1 MPVRL
6 GAASQQ
12 SFWLGAAQVT
22 RMYLGAAQV
31 YSSAPPEPPAPRPDM
46 PAPSNLTAVAA
57 NATVTLNWTN
67 GVTATTHIIQQS
79 TDGGSSWSEATAS
92 VTGQPTATV
101 TGLTNGTTYRFRV
114 AAQTALGLTAF
125 SAASA
130 SVRPIGPPGS
140 PQVLAISGTLL
151 TWRAPADTGGALPA
165 EIRYILQRGT
175 GSAGSQVWSVH
186 ETLTGITQ
194 YALTGSCTT
203 SYWWRIAANTP
214 GGQSA
219 YSDAIAQTAS
229 GASQPPTCYGSA
241 WVDLQQCPDGLRV
254 NWQRVTDP
262 PDASCN
268 SPTHYE
274 LWVRKQTTLSDMGC
288 GPLSG
293 FSLAATVPVLQGADA
308 LHVYHHDILGLD
320 PASAYFVAVRATNAA
335 GACSASACSPF
346 ALRAGDSNV
355 PIAPHGEFA
364 TSWGGRLQ
372 VWVGYNGSL
381 TGESLEW
388 QYWQYALSPPQ
399 FSNDPL
405 TNLPWT
411 AGPCTDGQW
420 CQALTGANYQSAT
433 LFDTCKIGP
442 YFSWLWNGS
451 YGAFRF
457 RIKSAGRYS
466 AWTYMR
472 VEGILNCDS
481 SGTSNHAQ
489 PADPPG
495 PPQIYYVRGGKQS
508 VRIQRDAAEYGV
520 CQQGQQPQPPT
531 DWWLEY
537 RLAGHNEIGSL
548 FQGSGAWTPM
558 TVAATEGFV
567 AALPTEKTLEVRVRG
582 ENDWGIGAA
591 GTPIHVRTWAS
602 GGTLAGALNASGTM
616 LFDDASA
623 WTQPVL
629 ASPSTHM
636 AAGRYLTVTRHCIVS
651 LSAAIGS
658 TNSGAAPAS
667 VSIAVADASGAHIGY
682 IAHKTRSNATV
693 RLSFYAKPNRRY
705 SVEVTDT
712 ANQTTAITNC
722 YSEDIYDKQYLPSRV
737 WSSNDCR
744 QYQRLR
750 TYVPELLTASAV
762 FAFPAGKD
770 GSAAEWFGPKTM
782 QSSGGLDDN
791 SYWVRAA
798 VRCHVYYKVTG
809 AWNVYYGN
817 DGQRRKQVLYEG
829 TSAQSSSNHSHVL
842 LEAGQYLTFARTASS
857 GQTATLNYLYAE
869 LTPLMITNYLGS
881 EFASQDA
888 LGGESGMLAADKNG
902 L

>member
-6 GAASQQ
+6 GAAAQQ
-12 SFWLGAAQVT
+12 SIRLGAAQVT

-46 PAPSNLTAVAA
+46 PAPSSLTAVAA

-67 GVTATTHIIQQS
+67 GVTATSHVIQQS

-130 SVRPIGPPGS
+130 SVRPIGAPAA
-140 PQVLAISGTLL
+140 PQLLAISGTLL
-151 TWRAPADTGGALPA
+151 TWRMPAETGGALPA
-165 EIRYILQRGT
+165 EIRYIIQRGT

-186 ETLTGITQ
+186 ETLTGITE
-194 YALTGSCTT
+194 YALTGSCTA
-203 SYWWRIAANTP
+203 SYWWRVAANTP

-219 YSDAIAQTAS
+219 YSDAIAQTAT
-229 GASQPPTCYGSA
+229 GASQPPTCVGSA
-241 WVDLQQCPDGLRV
+241 WVDLQQCDNGLRV
-254 NWQRVTDP
+254 NWQRITEPTGETCD
-262 PDASCN
+262 
-268 SPTHYE
+268 SPTHFE
-274 LWVRKQTTLSDMGC
+274 LWVRKQAHGSDTGC

-293 FSLAATVPVLQGADA
+293 FTLAATVPVLQGAHP
-308 LHVYHHDILGLD
+308 LHIYAHDVRGLD

-335 GACSASACSPF
+335 GACPEFACSPF
-346 ALRAGDSNV
+346 ALRPGDSNV
-355 PIAPHGEFA
+355 PIAPQDVFSTE
-364 TSWGGRLQ
+364 WGGRSQL
-372 VWVGYNGSL
+372 WVGYGGSL
-381 TGESLEW
+381 GVESLEFQFW
-388 QYWQYALSPPQ
+388 QHAIWPPQ
-399 FSNDPL
+399 FSNNPV
-405 TNLPWT
+405 TNRPYQW
-411 AGPCTDGQW
+411 GPCTEGDW
-420 CQALTGANYQSAT
+420 CQLLTRNNYLSAT
-433 LFDTCKIGP
+433 LFDGCKVGP
-442 YFSWLWNGS
+442 YFTWTWGGEYS
-451 YGAFRF
+451 AFRF
-457 RIKSAGRYS
+457 RANVAGRYS
-466 AWTYMR
+466 PWAYFRTNGS
-472 VEGILNCDS
+472 VNCNATPPD
-481 SGTSNHAQ
+481 
-489 PADPPG
+489 DPPG
-495 PPQIYYVRGGKQS
+495 PPAIFYVRGGKQS
-508 VRIQRDAAEYGV
+508 VRIQRDAAEGRA
-520 CQQGQQPQPPT
+520 CAQGQQPQPPT

-537 RLAGHNEIGSL
+537 REAGHNEDGSL
-548 FQGSGAWTPM
+548 LHGTGAWAPM

-567 AALPTEKTLEVRVRG
+567 AAVPSAKTLEVRLRG

-629 ASPSTHM
+629 ASPATHM
-636 AAGRYLTVTRHCIVS
+636 AAGRYLTVARHCIVS

-658 TNSGAAPAS
+658 TNSGAGPAS
-667 VSIAVADASGAHIGY
+667 VSIAVSDAGGAHIGY
-682 IAHKTRSNATV
+682 IAHKTRANATV

-722 YSEDIYDKQYLPSRV
+722 YSEDIYDKQYVAPRV
-737 WSSNDCR
+737 WSINDCL

-750 TYVPELLTASAV
+750 TSVPQLLTASSA

-770 GSAAEWFGPKTM
+770 GSAAEWFGPKSM
-782 QSSGGLDDN
+782 YSSGGLDDN

-798 VRCHVYYKVTG
+798 VRCRIYYKVTG
-809 AWNVYYGN
+809 AWNVYYGVE
-817 DGQRRKQVLYEG
+817 GQRRQHVLYEG
-829 TSAQSSSNHSHVL
+829 TSAQSSSNHSSVL
-842 LEAGQYLTFARTASS
+842 LETGQYLTFARTSSS